1 MHTRLREERRRRGWT
16 QARLARTL
24 HVSHTSVSHY
34 EVGFS
39 RPRPATADAL
49 EDIFGIPAGDL
60 LSAAADSS
68 PKKPAAAGASKEDH
82 DARQGD

>member
-1 MHTRLREERRRRGWT
+1 MHTRLREERRARGWT

-39 RPRPATADAL
+39 RPRPATAAAL
-49 EDIFGIPAGDL
+49 SDIFGVPADEL
-60 LSAAADSS
+60 LSVAADLT
-68 PKKPAAAGASKEDH
+68 KPTATGASQGGTN
-82 DARQGD
+82 DALQRD